1 MPTTIRAEI
10 EVGMPGDCPVAR
22 ASTATETAI
31 DGVTRSSGR
40 NASGQVTEEFTVEKG
55 RRNEGEDQDQDENEY
70 GTERDEDTTL
80 AGSEPVFDLESHT
93 VYRFTRDPDSENE
106 CVCECIEGFGWPV
119 SNVRAVDGSL
129 FVSCYAS
136 DVESLTDVV
145 SELRDA
151 FDDIRVRQLVQSGGE
166 TDGDLLVVDRS
177 WMTDRQRE
185 VLETAH
191 EMGYFDYPKGANA
204 GEVAAEIGIARSTFS
219 EHLASAQRKL
229 LDALLAG

>member
-1 MPTTIRAEI
+1 MTNTIRAEI

-22 ASTATETAI
+22 ASTVADTAI

-40 NASGQVTEEFTVEKG
+40 DASGQVTEEFTVEDV
-55 RRNEGEDQDQDENEY
+55 RRSGGENDRGDENGLAEV
-70 GTERDEDTTL
+70 RDTPTAAAL

-93 VYRFTRDPDSENE
+93 VYRFTRDPGTE
-106 CVCECIEGFGWPV
+106 CVCECIERFGWPV
-119 SNVRAVDGSL
+119 SNVRAADGSL

-136 DVESLTDVV
+136 DVESLTAVV
-145 SELRDA
+145 SELREG

-166 TDGDLLVVDRS
+166 SDGDLLVVDRS

-191 EMGYFDYPKGANA
+191 EMGYFDYPKGSNA
-204 GEVAAEIGIARSTFS
+204 GEVAAEIGISRSTFS
-219 EHLASAQRKL
+219 EHLAAAQRKL
-229 LDALLAG
+229 LDALLAD